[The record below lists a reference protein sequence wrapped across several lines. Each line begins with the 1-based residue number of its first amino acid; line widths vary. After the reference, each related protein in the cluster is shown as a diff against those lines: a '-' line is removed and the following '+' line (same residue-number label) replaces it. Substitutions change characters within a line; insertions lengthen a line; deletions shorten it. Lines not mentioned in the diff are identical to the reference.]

1 MDNNYK
7 NEIESKYKK
16 YLSENYNEKYIYK
29 LIIQEGYNQQDVEE
43 VMREIYAEKQKI
55 LREKNKYRSIT
66 SIVLYIT
73 GTLLMCLGLGMIII
87 GGKLGFALI
96 LLAVII
102 WIKANR

>member
-1 MDNNYK
+1 
-7 NEIESKYKK
+7 
-16 YLSENYNEKYIYK
+16 
-29 LIIQEGYNQQDVEE
+29 
-43 VMREIYAEKQKI
+43 MREIYAEKQKI